1 MASNRRGVP
10 AVAKSCHLVTRD
22 LSSKPHL
29 ARLLLVTDLS
39 SEGQAGPVTPRSLI
53 TGGAMSAKGIAD
65 KSNSDSVSARW
76 AALDSRLERLAN
88 ASERMLTDRDSKDRD
103 CELKAAS

>member
-1 MASNRRGVP
+1 
-10 AVAKSCHLVTRD
+10 
-22 LSSKPHL
+22 
-29 ARLLLVTDLS
+29 
-39 SEGQAGPVTPRSLI
+39 
-53 TGGAMSAKGIAD
+53 MSAKGIAD